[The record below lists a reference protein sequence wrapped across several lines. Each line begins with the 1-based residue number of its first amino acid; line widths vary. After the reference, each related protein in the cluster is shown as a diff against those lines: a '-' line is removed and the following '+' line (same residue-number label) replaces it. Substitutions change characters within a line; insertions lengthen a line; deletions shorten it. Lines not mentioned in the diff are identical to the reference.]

1 MYTKLL
7 RYICFETYVY
17 NIYDRRKK
25 NPAEAQ
31 NRYKRIARIVSEH
44 CKFISQWFRSY
55 FLIVTWALISGQ
67 DYALSDTQ

>member
-7 RYICFETYVY
+7 RYICFETHVY
-17 NIYDRRKK
+17 IIYDEKK

-44 CKFISQWFRSY
+44 CK
-55 FLIVTWALISGQ
+55 
-67 DYALSDTQ
+67 

>member
-17 NIYDRRKK
+17 NIYDEKK

-55 FLIVTWALISGQ
+55 FIIVTWALISGQ

>member
-7 RYICFETYVY
+7 RYICFETHVY
-17 NIYDRRKK
+17 NIYDEKK

-44 CKFISQWFRSY
+44 SK
-55 FLIVTWALISGQ
+55 
-67 DYALSDTQ
+67 